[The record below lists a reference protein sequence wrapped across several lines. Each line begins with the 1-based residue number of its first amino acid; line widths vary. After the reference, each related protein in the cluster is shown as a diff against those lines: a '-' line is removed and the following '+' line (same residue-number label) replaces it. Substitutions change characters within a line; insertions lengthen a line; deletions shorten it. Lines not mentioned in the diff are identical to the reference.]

1 MRLLILCSNQGGPW
15 SLFITPAR
23 PKILQLNGMTCQD
36 FPSIAEALQAA
47 KQLYEDNKAEYE
59 HDEPIQEHANQM
71 LVKYWYVHGE
81 GKKRSWSLSERKE
94 FCLESDVKN
103 KKALTETSERYMELF
118 GGDASSSGLV
128 QIKAENA
135 NKVKLDA
142 EVETLRSPWQ
152 NSSFLEAAKR

>member
-36 FPSIAEALQAA
+36 FPSIAEALKAA

-71 LVKYWYVHGE
+71 LVKYGYVHGE
-81 GKKRSWSLSERKE
+81 GKKKG
-94 FCLESDVKN
+94 
-103 KKALTETSERYMELF
+103 A
-118 GGDASSSGLV
+118 GA
-128 QIKAENA
+128 
-135 NKVKLDA
+135 
-142 EVETLRSPWQ
+142 
-152 NSSFLEAAKR
+152 